1 LRRELNE
8 SHITCVVSQGGAIL
22 AATKDGIYRSADAG
36 DSWQAVNGGLTT
48 RHIRWMAHAADEPQ
62 RAVAG
67 SEPAGIYLSPDGG
80 LSWQMRP
87 EVNELRERNN
97 WYLPYSPEAGCVR
110 GFSFNKIKGYAA
122 VEVGGVLY
130 SSDSGETWT
139 LNLPG
144 GNAAQSIHPDVHSIA
159 VHPSSDDLVAAP
171 TGGGFYISRDGGVNW
186 ENRYPDCYCRA
197 VWWHPTDP
205 DWMVLGSADWVDR
218 DGRIEQTR
226 DGGLT
231 WRDASDGLE
240 VPWSHHMVERFL
252 QIDERLL
259 AVLSNGELLATPLDS
274 FSWRQLLPEVRD
286 IHAAAQLTLS
296 L

>member
-1 LRRELNE
+1 
-8 SHITCVVSQGGAIL
+8 
-22 AATKDGIYRSADAG
+22 
-36 DSWQAVNGGLTT
+36 
-48 RHIRWMAHAADEPQ
+48 
-62 RAVAG
+62 
-67 SEPAGIYLSPDGG
+67 
-80 LSWQMRP
+80 
-87 EVNELRERNN
+87 
-97 WYLPYSPEAGCVR
+97 
-110 GFSFNKIKGYAA
+110 
-122 VEVGGVLY
+122 
-130 SSDSGETWT
+130 
-139 LNLPG
+139 
-144 GNAAQSIHPDVHSIA
+144 
-159 VHPSSDDLVAAP
+159 
-171 TGGGFYISRDGGVNW
+171 
-186 ENRYPDCYCRA
+186 
-197 VWWHPTDP
+197 
-205 DWMVLGSADWVDR
+205 MVLGSADWVDR